1 MLFQLTCQKWLEQL
15 TKKEIQKLGYQCQAV
30 ATAVTIDAHESAMAQ
45 INLWSR
51 YGNKLYLILWEEEAP
66 TFDALF
72 DFVSSI
78 DRSQYHI
85 PLAPITFSIV
95 TYESALTSIPTI
107 QSIAQKAVFTQLQKH
122 YSISDDLEF
131 DDNSENME
139 IRILIQYDKAT
150 LMINTSGEP
159 LHKRGYRGASWTAP
173 LNEALAAAIVHMC
186 DWKYSNILL
195 DPFCGSGTIAI
206 EAAMIA
212 KRIAPGLKRKFMFE
226 NWDWHDKRYLQDAK
240 NFAESAIIKDKEYEI
255 YASDLDLEVLNIAK
269 QNAKIAGVEDM
280 ITWIHKDIIHRKE
293 NSLLKSEYS
302 IISNPP
308 YGSRMGNNED
318 LENIYKILVELC
330 NKSASSSVITGFIGI
345 ENYLNYNWKGTYI
358 NNGGLDCKIYTL
370 K

>member
-1 MLFQLTCQKWLEQL
+1 
-15 TKKEIQKLGYQCQAV
+15 
-30 ATAVTIDAHESAMAQ
+30 
-45 INLWSR
+45 
-51 YGNKLYLILWEEEAP
+51 
-66 TFDALF
+66 
-72 DFVSSI
+72 
-78 DRSQYHI
+78 
-85 PLAPITFSIV
+85 
-95 TYESALTSIPTI
+95 
-107 QSIAQKAVFTQLQKH
+107 
-122 YSISDDLEF
+122 
-131 DDNSENME
+131 
-139 IRILIQYDKAT
+139 
-150 LMINTSGEP
+150 
-159 LHKRGYRGASWTAP
+159 
-173 LNEALAAAIVHMC
+173 MC